1 MGSSKPHVVVT
12 GGAGLVGQNLVAL
25 LRRSEFGQISVIDKQ
40 ANNLSVLRRLHPEVQ
55 AIQAD
60 LSQPG
65 EWEPVVA
72 SASHLVLSH
81 AQIGGTD
88 RAEFERNNLEST
100 RRVLDAAQAT
110 KPYIVHLSSSVV
122 NSMAEDFYTDTKEAQ
137 EQMVAAS
144 GFTYC
149 ILRPTLMFGWFDRKH
164 MGWLSRFMRRTPV
177 FPIPGSGRYMR
188 QPLYVQ
194 DFCRIIEACLAAMPV
209 NVDYNISGLERIDY
223 IDLMKALRKACGA
236 RTAIIKIPYGLF
248 RNLLRLYAV
257 FDSDPPFTAQQL
269 DALATPDEFE
279 VIDWPGLF
287 SVAATPLAEALRETY
302 QDPTYANVTLE
313 F

>member
-1 MGSSKPHVVVT
+1 MVNKQHVVIT

-25 LRRSEFGQISVIDKQ
+25 LRKSRFSRVSVIDKQ
-40 ANNLSVLRRLHPEVQ
+40 ENNLSILRQLHPQVQ
-55 AIQAD
+55 AVRAD

-65 EWEPVVA
+65 DWESVVD

-81 AQIGGTD
+81 AQIGGND
-88 RAEFERNNLEST
+88 RNDFERNNLTST
-100 RRVLDAAQAT
+100 QRVLAAAQGSR
-110 KPYIVHLSSSVV
+110 PYIVHLSSSVV

-137 EQMVAAS
+137 EQMVVES
-144 GFTYC
+144 GLTHC

-194 DFCRIIEACLAAMPV
+194 DFCRIIQSCLENEPS
-209 NVDYNISGLERIDY
+209 NVGYNISGLERIDY

-236 RTAIIKIPYGLF
+236 RTMIVRIPYGLF
-248 RNLLRLYAV
+248 RGLLRLYAV
-257 FDSDPPFTAQQL
+257 IDSDPPFTAHQL

-287 SVAATPLAEALRETY
+287 GVEATPLEQALRDTY
-302 QDPTYANVTLE
+302 QDPTYANVALE